1 MNKFS
6 SLFFSLLFIS
16 CEGISQSEDKPQ
28 FTELESA
35 SYEKSNTGVLSLT
48 DYLKVDSA
56 GKVVMLEI
64 YHSDTTY
71 YSFQLPESV
80 FAKVKEVYGSKS
92 LKSYMIRDKL
102 AKGVNYAGDYS
113 FATLRRV
120 NDKIE
125 QLTYIVPF
133 MDAKFHEGRQAIYSF
148 YFQEKKKLTGEKFKI
163 SKSFLQDLN
172 NNHRL
177 TKNLP
182 DKVLPPAEMPP
193 PGI

>member
-6 SLFFSLLFIS
+6 FSFLLLLFIS
-16 CEGISQSEDKPQ
+16 CEGIGQSEAKPR
-28 FTELESA
+28 FAELESA
-35 SYEKSNTGVLSLT
+35 SYEKSNTGILTLT
-48 DYLKVDSA
+48 DYLKIDSA
-56 GKVVMLEI
+56 GKVEMLEI

-71 YSFQLPESV
+71 YNFQLPESV

-92 LKSYMIRDKL
+92 LKSYMIQDRL

-113 FATLRRV
+113 FAALRRV

-125 QLTYIVPF
+125 HLTYIVPF
-133 MDAKFHEGRQAIYSF
+133 MEPKFHEGRQAIYNF
-148 YFQEKKKLTGEKFKI
+148 YFQEKKKLNGEKFKI
-163 SKSFLQDLN
+163 SESFLQDLN

-193 PGI
+193 PGN